1 MPAARRSEPAALMV
15 PVAPPARERPQQAHA
30 DSWEMIVPKM
40 ERPARAAPATVAA
53 SADIAAEA
61 PPEPHFTVDLG
72 NPPPRALAPAL
83 AAGVIA
89 AAGVIFYF
97 GGWAVSGVA
106 PAAKATAE
114 PQVGAL
120 LPIGLMGWTTV
131 SEWPRRLSLL
141 RGSSGLRDFRMEF
154 EGTIESKAL
163 GWVFRAIDAR
173 NYYAMKLEI
182 VTPGR
187 DPVVVLKRF
196 AVIDGRDR
204 DPYQLPLPGT
214 YRLDTIYKVRVDV
227 LGDEFTT
234 WVQDRKI
241 DRWNDARLGAGS
253 LGLFS
258 EAGERG
264 VVKGVIRAYRLTPQ

>member
-1 MPAARRSEPAALMV
+1 MPIIPSPTQAEVPEALPDLKFTLDV
-15 PVAPPARERPQQAHA
+15 GKSQRKLPV
-30 DSWEMIVPKM
+30 
-40 ERPARAAPATVAA
+40 
-53 SADIAAEA
+53 
-61 PPEPHFTVDLG
+61 
-72 NPPPRALAPAL
+72 PAL

-89 AAGVIFYF
+89 AAAALFYF

-106 PAAKATAE
+106 PPAKATTG
-114 PQVGAL
+114 PQAGAP
-120 LPIGLMGWTTV
+120 LPIGLLGWTTV

-141 RGSSGLRDFRMEF
+141 RGSSGLRDFRLEF
-154 EGTIESKAL
+154 EGTIENKAL

-204 DPYQLPLPGT
+204 DPFQLPLPGT
-214 YRLDTIYKVRVDV
+214 YRLDTIYKIRLDV
-227 LGDEFTT
+227 LGDQFTA

-241 DRWNDARLGAGS
+241 DQWNDARLGAGS
-253 LGLFS
+253 LGLFA
-258 EAGERG
+258 EAGERAT
-264 VVKGVIRAYRLTPQ
+264 VKGEIRAYRLAPQ